1 MTKKKGKSILIL
13 CCSFILFVLLLFC
26 QLPLE
31 TGNRQVVQ
39 GAIAKDTKGN
49 TANSTG
55 QSASQ
60 SAEAL
65 VRSIMD
71 PSSLM
76 SSVMN
81 ETGVG
86 KTGNLSSI
94 SGLPH
99 SKSPARTSTFNAT
112 EQSGGL
118 SKSSIP
124 ASPSLTSSSPS
135 STGKGRLNNSSG
147 NASLS
152 FSKDTTVR
160 NIDTLFLAHQII
172 PPKDFIPLYDTSP
185 YQILKGHLA
194 AKLPCDANSK
204 PSLQILVGHLPN
216 VRPVEPQL
224 IKEFSQPGYI
234 CMYNVDINAS
244 KTTTTGPVP
253 SGNNNENKTAVVPN
267 PIDTDVVLHNPTD
280 SRVLLPNTS
289 TVVIGVDEANPLN
302 METTNNDSSSNVQAA
317 TSTNNVSSEQNQG
330 QISHVIRSMS
340 ELNK

>member
-1 MTKKKGKSILIL
+1 
-13 CCSFILFVLLLFC
+13 
-26 QLPLE
+26 
-31 TGNRQVVQ
+31 
-39 GAIAKDTKGN
+39 
-49 TANSTG
+49 
-55 QSASQ
+55 
-60 SAEAL
+60 
-65 VRSIMD
+65 
-71 PSSLM
+71 M

-86 KTGNLSSI
+86 KNGNLSSI
-94 SGLPH
+94 SGLH

-118 SKSSIP
+118 SKSNIA
-124 ASPSLTSSSPS
+124 ASPSLTSSSS
-135 STGKGRLNNSSG
+135 SSSAGKGRLNNSSS
-147 NASLS
+147 NESLS
-152 FSKDTTVR
+152 SSKDAIVR